1 LKKICLQKELN
12 YLCTEFERL
21 INFKS
26 TNMSNLLAIESNFL
40 NLAEIKQAL
49 NLNEIRTVSRSLS
62 NAKKKKFEQSLV
74 LSKLVV
80 KAVEWFHSD
89 EGKAKCAEEGI
100 EWSNEEIGNKVFG
113 WQKSYFYKVVKAGK
127 LPETTV
133 ETFIA
138 KCDEIEAQGE
148 EANRSIEGLLKFAK
162 QVENNQSEG
171 GQGEEGEGEAAETAQ
186 VETRVQTIFTMTY
199 KTDAGNVSVRVDANG
214 NVKTTNTSE
223 EIQAAI
229 NFLTNTLN
237 KI

>member
-1 LKKICLQKELN
+1 
-12 YLCTEFERL
+12 
-21 INFKS
+21 
-26 TNMSNLLAIESNFL
+26 MSNLLAIESNFL

-49 NLNEIRTVSRSLS
+49 NLNEIRTVSRSLT

-80 KAVEWFHSD
+80 KAVEWFHSE

-127 LPETTV
+127 LPESTV

-138 KCDEIEAQGE
+138 KCEEVEASGE

-162 QVENNQSEG
+162 QVENSNADGGNSEDG
-171 GQGEEGEGEAAETAQ
+171 SEAAQ
-186 VETRVQTIFTMTY
+186 VETRVETVFTMTY
-199 KTDAGNVSVRVDANG
+199 KTDEGNVSIRINANG
-214 NVKTTNTSE
+214 EIKTTNTTE
-223 EIQAAI
+223 QVQAAI
-229 NFLTNTLN
+229 AFLTNAIN
-237 KI
+237 KH